1 MMKFVCVS
9 VAALALASCGG
20 GSTMSIPDGKGG
32 TTKITADGDSAKSEV
47 TMTGADGKTVTMKA
61 NSGTA
66 NFPAFAPQYPGATV
80 GDTSDIAAEGTKM
93 TTIQQ
98 VTSDTPDKVI
108 AFYKGSLE
116 KSGMKIGM
124 TGSQNGQGFL
134 SAGSTN
140 PQEDKSPAAMIST
153 ETAEDGKTK
162 VSMVIT
168 TPS

>member
-47 TMTGADGKTVTMKA
+47 TVTMKA